1 MGIPII
7 LCMHKVSPGPLLSS
21 DTFYSIQWFW
31 QQTVKALIRLCICTL
46 IWAFAVQA
54 WRHIFAWLNSVY
66 YSFLTDGRLCWIVKG
81 AHLEVLD
88 ISTQNR
94 LAAWHFGK
102 VLKDEHTSVTCVKEF
117 EQGKSCK
124 LLVGVCNAAPTGML
138 CLFDVAASKVIKA
151 IEIPQQ
157 VTNNPRPARASW
169 SGPPFF
175 LD

>member
-1 MGIPII
+1 MKYNSLTLVGPYRAKKMPSGMHKMRIRIM
-7 LCMHKVSPGPLLSS
+7 LCMHS
-21 DTFYSIQWFW
+21 
-31 QQTVKALIRLCICTL
+31 L

-54 WRHIFAWLNSVY
+54 CPEGIFLLGTNQFTIF
-66 YSFLTDGRLCWIVKG
+66 SFLTDGRLCWIVKG

-175 LD
+175 LE